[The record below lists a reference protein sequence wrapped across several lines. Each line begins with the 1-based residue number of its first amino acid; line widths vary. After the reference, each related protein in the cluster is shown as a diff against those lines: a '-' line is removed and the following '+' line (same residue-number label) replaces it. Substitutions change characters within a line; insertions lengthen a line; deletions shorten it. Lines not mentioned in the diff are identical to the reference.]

1 MPSSFTQFSFGGQS
15 TNPTMP
21 LTGVTPI
28 ALEALSPERIKDF
41 RLQLSTNL
49 QTTLEVDQIISI
61 FHRHLKQFLPVSGIH
76 YVNGDKMLDLSCGHL
91 AKHRCTYQLTMQKQ
105 EFGEISFT
113 RGKRFTEKELTFI
126 ESIMDVVIFPLKNS
140 LKYRDA
146 LATAMIDPL
155 TGLNNR
161 GAMSITLNRELERSR
176 RHDDQNLSII
186 MVDVDHF
193 KKIND
198 RYGHLAGDDVLRQVA
213 HVIQKSIRGS
223 DACFRYGGEE
233 FLVCVTNSNLALARV
248 VAERIRIAISENT
261 RLPDKE
267 KTISA
272 SCGIAHYN
280 NESDWPEL
288 VARADKALYSA
299 KEQGRNRVV
308 TSVVHSDSNYA

>member
-1 MPSSFTQFSFGGQS
+1 
-15 TNPTMP
+15 
-21 LTGVTPI
+21 
-28 ALEALSPERIKDF
+28 
-41 RLQLSTNL
+41 
-49 QTTLEVDQIISI
+49 
-61 FHRHLKQFLPVSGIH
+61 
-76 YVNGDKMLDLSCGHL
+76 
-91 AKHRCTYQLTMQKQ
+91 
-105 EFGEISFT
+105 
-113 RGKRFTEKELTFI
+113 
-126 ESIMDVVIFPLKNS
+126 VIFPLKNS
-140 LKYRDA
+140 IKYRDA

-176 RHDDQNLSII
+176 RHEDQNLSVI

-213 HVIQKSIRGS
+213 QVIQKSIRGS

-248 VAERIRIAISENT
+248 VAERIRIAISEST
-261 RLPDKE
+261 RLPDKD

-288 VARADKALYSA
+288 VARADKALYAA

-308 TSVVHSDSNYA
+308 TSVQHADSNYA